1 MSESASRREVR
12 QIWRVSPSPCLSLSL
27 SPLGAALLGR
37 DDGAWPRDPEPA
49 PLHVVPVLEP
59 LDDTPADAVIV
70 DAPNALPLVD
80 RFALEGI
87 VAPDPENP
95 GRYALTGE
103 SFQQALQRG
112 HGVEGVVNFLERA
125 SGEPLPAPV
134 LDALYRWEADFDR
147 VTIRRTI
154 LLQTQ
159 DSDQLRELTGHR
171 RIREIL
177 GRTLNERTV
186 VLSVPARHIQ
196 NHASIIHQDDYD
208 RALKLLIAVVEK
220 LDEETVAG
228 LIP

>member
-1 MSESASRREVR
+1 M
-12 QIWRVSPSPCLSLSL
+12 
-27 SPLGAALLGR
+27 
-37 DDGAWPRDPEPA
+37 
-49 PLHVVPVLEP
+49 
-59 LDDTPADAVIV
+59 
-70 DAPNALPLVD
+70 D

-134 LDALYRWEADFDR
+134 LGALYRWEADFDR

-196 NHASIIHQDDYD
+196 NHASIIHRDDYD